1 MNVIPI
7 RSSSEIRFVLNGRA
21 VTLDVRPEA
30 LLLDVLRDRL
40 QLKGAKRSCDMQVC
54 GACTVLVDGAPVSA
68 CTYLAIE
75 ADGRELTT
83 VEGLGGE
90 ERLDPL
96 QHAFIDAA
104 AVQCGFCTAGMLLTA
119 KALLAEDPSPTREH
133 VAHYLRGSLCRC
145 TGYRKIVDAIAALGG
160 GLRPPM
166 TIVEGL
172 GSPEAASPRAATGR
186 RAPDGALLPA
196 SPQDRIARAKPALGA
211 LASLRV
217 VGQSVRRTDA
227 LEKVTGRA
235 RYLSDME
242 VAGMAHARLLRS
254 PYPHAR
260 IARVDAERARAL
272 PGVYAVL
279 TGADLTWCEPFFGPA
294 LRDRPVLAIDVA
306 RYEGE
311 PVVAVA
317 AVDEAT
323 AVAALDLV
331 EIDYEDLPAVMTIE
345 EALAPGAPLVHTG
358 EPLAGHFSDLA
369 SLRARPGTNI
379 CHQFDYRRGDPGS
392 AFAEAHVVVDGVYT
406 FPRVQHYSM
415 EPHGAIAEWDSA
427 GALTVWSSTQNPFSV
442 RAELAA
448 LFDLPASRIR
458 VAVPLLG
465 GGFGGKTY
473 AKLEPVAAA
482 LARVARR
489 PVKLQASVEDA
500 FRTVR
505 RCSARVRV
513 RLGFH
518 RDGRLQALSCD
529 ADYDVGAYADIAPR
543 VIQKGT
549 YTASGPYRVP
559 NVLLHSNAVYTN
571 TTPGG
576 AFRGFGVP
584 QLAWA
589 VESLMDVAA
598 ERLDRDPVDLR
609 RQNLLAHGEAFAPGD
624 TPVDGKLEES
634 LDRVAEAIQW
644 QAGAAAGRAKGVAA
658 MMKASVAPSVSEAIV
673 RLHAD
678 GSASVLVSTVEM
690 GQGARTVLAQIA
702 AEVLAIPLERVT
714 IVSPDTSIT
723 PYDQTTSSSRS
734 TTMVGLAVQD
744 ACADVVGQLVKI
756 AAGLS
761 DMGGLATGPPS
772 TPTLGAPRQS
782 RGAPR
787 EDFGDFRAE
796 DGAIVGRGQRLTYP
810 ELLDH
815 HFGMRGGELIGRG
828 VVAPGRTRAPLGGS
842 TPFWEVAMGGAEIS
856 LDEETGAISVE
867 AYTSVADVGRCIN
880 PQQCEAQDEGAVMQG
895 IGHTLL
901 EEMVYEGG
909 ALLNGNLV
917 SYRVPRAEDVPPR
930 LESLFVENA
939 DGAGPFGAKGV
950 GEGSLI
956 PVSPAIANAL
966 ARLAGVRLTELP
978 LTPERVWRALRGRD
992 LAP

>member
-1 MNVIPI
+1 V
-7 RSSSEIRFVLNGRA
+7 
-21 VTLDVRPEA
+21 
-30 LLLDVLRDRL
+30 
-40 QLKGAKRSCDMQVC
+40 
-54 GACTVLVDGAPVSA
+54 
-68 CTYLAIE
+68 
-75 ADGRELTT
+75 
-83 VEGLGGE
+83 VE
-90 ERLDPL
+90 P
-96 QHAFIDAA
+96 
-104 AVQCGFCTAGMLLTA
+104 
-119 KALLAEDPSPTREH
+119 
-133 VAHYLRGSLCRC
+133 
-145 TGYRKIVDAIAALGG
+145 
-160 GLRPPM
+160 
-166 TIVEGL
+166 
-172 GSPEAASPRAATGR
+172 
-186 RAPDGALLPA
+186 
-196 SPQDRIARAKPALGA
+196 
-211 LASLRV
+211 LRV
-217 VGQSVRRTDA
+217 VGRSVRRTDA
-227 LEKVTGRA
+227 IEKVTGRA

-242 VAGMAHARLLRS
+242 VVGMLHGRILRS

-260 IARVDAERARAL
+260 VVRVDVTKARAL
-272 PGVYAVL
+272 EGVFAVISS
-279 TGADLTWCEPFFGPA
+279 ADLGGEAYFGPA
-294 LRDRPVLAIDVA
+294 LRDRPVLAVDVA

-317 AVDEAT
+317 AIDEVT

-345 EALAPGAPLVHTG
+345 EALQPGAPLVHTG

-369 SLRARPGTNI
+369 SLRARLGSNV
-379 CHQFDYRRGDPGS
+379 CHQFDYRRGDPES
-392 AFAEAHVVVDGVYT
+392 AFADAHLVVEDVYT

-415 EPHGAIAEWDSA
+415 EPHGAIAEWDA
-427 GALTVWSSTQNPFSV
+427 EGGLTVWSSTQNPFSV

-448 LFDLPASRIR
+448 LFGLPASRIR

-473 AKLEPVAAA
+473 AKLEPLAAA
-482 LARVARR
+482 LARAARR
-489 PVKLQASVEDA
+489 PVKVQASVDDA

-505 RCSARVRV
+505 RCSSRVRV

-518 RDGRLQALSCD
+518 RDGRLATLACD

-559 NVLLHSNAVYTN
+559 HVLLHSNAVYTN

-598 ERLDRDPVDLR
+598 DRLGRDPVDLR
-609 RQNLLAHGEAFAPGD
+609 RQNLLAHGEVFAPVD

-634 LDRVAEAIQW
+634 LDRVAEAIRW
-644 QAGAAAGRAKGVAA
+644 QTGAAAGRAKGVAA

-678 GSASVLVSTVEM
+678 ASASVLVSTVEM
-690 GQGARTVLAQIA
+690 GQGARTALAQIA

-714 IVSPDTSIT
+714 VVSPDTSIT

-734 TTMVGLAVQD
+734 TTMVGRAVQE
-744 ACADVVGQLVKI
+744 AAADVVGQLVRI
-756 AAGLS
+756 AAGLT

-772 TPTLGAPRQS
+772 PPPLGAPQQS

-787 EDFGDFRAE
+787 ERARPADFHAE
-796 DGAIVGRGQRLTYP
+796 DGAIVGGGLRMTYP
-810 ELLDH
+810 ELIDH

-867 AYTSVADVGRCIN
+867 AYVSVADVGRCIN

-895 IGHTLL
+895 LGHTLL

-930 LESLFVENA
+930 FDSLFVENA
-939 DGAGPFGAKGV
+939 DGPGPFGAKGV

-966 ARLAGVRLTELP
+966 ARLAGVRLTDLP
-978 LTPERVWRALRGRD
+978 LTPERVWRALRAR
-992 LAP
+992 